1 MKKIKLNFLH
11 FSHRNND
18 IVTNLDKITK
28 RVWNWGSV
36 KVLGQDEMILAS
48 QEPVVSYQVDSAFVT
63 VYPNLYIVKE
73 PELSDDVK
81 SSIVKIIEYIYYSAR
96 PEPFTNNVYKIELK
110 KYIEELI
117 WSAVKFLNINDH
129 NVLDAFPA
137 FMYYIQRDVFG
148 YGPLDVL
155 FKDEH
160 VEEISMIG
168 PNKPVYVVHRIAS
181 VYKKWIPT
189 NITLNDNEA
198 FLIIQRMV
206 QRGRG
211 YLSTAMPISDV
222 LLPEGHR
229 ATVTYSTEVTPWG
242 HSFTIRKFPAKRLTI
257 LDLVRQGSIHPLIA
271 SYLSL
276 ILETRGCIFI
286 LGPTASG
293 KTTMLNALL
302 ELVPLD
308 WKIVTV
314 EDTPEI
320 LAPHEQ
326 WDRLVSRKALPG
338 EEVNEIDLFELTK
351 FAWRRR
357 PDLLIVG
364 EVRGREAQ
372 ALVHAVASGHGGL
385 TTFHADSAK
394 SAILRLRTPPLNIEP
409 SFILLI
415 STFVNMRETHP
426 GYRVVF
432 SIEELDEHSG
442 NEIMVKTIYDYKSD
456 IVAKRLVDLSSSMSK
471 VINIKSWDKEHLALE
486 LERRA
491 KILVEFSNMKF
502 NSKKEALEKLS
513 ESLHGEINEKQIEQK

>member
-1 MKKIKLNFLH
+1 MKKIKLNFLQ
-11 FSHRNND
+11 FSHKGKYV
-18 IVTNLDKITK
+18 VTSLDKITK

-48 QEPVVSYQVDSAFVT
+48 QDPVASYQVGSALVT
-63 VYPNLYIVKE
+63 VYPNLYVVKE

-81 SSIVKIIEYIYYSAR
+81 ASIVKIIEYIYYSAR
-96 PEPFTNNVYKIELK
+96 PEPFIDNTQRVDLK

-117 WSAVKFLNINDH
+117 WGAVKFLNINDH
-129 NVLDAFPA
+129 SVLDAFPA

-155 FKDEH
+155 FKDEY
-160 VEEISMIG
+160 VEELSMVG
-168 PNKPVYVVHRIAS
+168 PNKPVYVVHRGAS

-198 FLIIQRMV
+198 FLIIQRIV
-206 QRGRG
+206 QRGKG

-242 HSFTIRKFPAKRLTI
+242 HSFTIRKFPARRLTI
-257 LDLVRQGSIHPLIA
+257 LDLIKQGSIHPLIA

-320 LAPHEQ
+320 LAPHDQ

-385 TTFHADSAK
+385 TTFHADSAR
-394 SAILRLRTPPLNIEP
+394 SAILRLRSPPLNIEP

-415 STFVNMRETHP
+415 STFVNMREVHP
-426 GYRVVF
+426 GYRIVF
-432 SIEELDEHSG
+432 SIEELDEHSNDG
-442 NEIMVKTIYDYKSD
+442 VSTKIVYDYKSD
-456 IVAKRLVDLSSSMSK
+456 IAAKRLADLSNAMDK
-471 VINIKSWDKEHLALE
+471 VVNIKGWDKEYLVLE
-486 LERRA
+486 LERRS

-502 NSKKEALEKLS
+502 NNKKEVLEKLS
-513 ESLHGEINEKQIEQK
+513 EKLHGELSERQIEQ